1 MPSSFEPVDA
11 RHTPRLRL
19 PAMYTLVRV
28 RPTGYPKFLWTGYIY
43 DISATGMRFELDVVL
58 DPGTDIEV
66 RAMLP
71 GTSQITF
78 DARGK
83 VVRIHDDEPG
93 PCRMGMTFDHFRHH
107 ADRREL
113 QNYLEQS
120 QWSQAA

>member
-1 MPSSFEPVDA
+1 MSQAFESPEG
-11 RHTPRLRL
+11 RNTPRLRL

-28 RPTGYPKFLWTGYIY
+28 RPAGYPKFLWTGYIY
-43 DISATGMRFELDVVL
+43 DISTSGMRFELDVVL
-58 DPGTDIEV
+58 EPGTEIEV

-71 GTSQITF
+71 GTNQVTF
-78 DARGK
+78 DACGK

-113 QNYLEQS
+113 HAYLEQT